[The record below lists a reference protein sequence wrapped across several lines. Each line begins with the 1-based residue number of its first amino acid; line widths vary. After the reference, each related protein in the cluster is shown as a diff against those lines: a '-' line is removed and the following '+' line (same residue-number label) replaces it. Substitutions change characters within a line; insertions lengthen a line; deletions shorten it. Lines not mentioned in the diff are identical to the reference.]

1 MNVLGFDT
9 STAVTSACALRAD
22 GQAFEV
28 LPDEAA
34 LSAPPAHA
42 RELMPA
48 LARVMRDAGLDW
60 GDLDAIAVG
69 VGPGTF
75 TGLRIGVTTARA
87 LAHARDLELRP
98 VSSLAALAA
107 GIDAELRLP
116 LIDAKRG
123 ELFAALY
130 EGDAELW
137 PPFAG
142 SPEEV
147 ARRVREAGW
156 ERSPRLLAAGD
167 GSLRFRETL
176 EAGGI
181 AISDSQAHVVRAL
194 HVCRLAG
201 RSWRQSPPEAP
212 FCPTTSE
219 NQTPSPEMSDQLDI
233 RRLSYADLPQ
243 VIAIERRA
251 LSHAVVAGDVRAR
264 ALEAV
269 RASAWRRRS
278 GTRVVGYLVC
288 SRYDRVWHVMNVAVD
303 DNHLRRGIAT
313 ALLDPALRHRRSARA
328 SSTRSRSGP
337 PTAARSRSTSASAS
351 APPDSV
357 PATTT
362 TTRRTP

>member
-1 MNVLGFDT
+1 
-9 STAVTSACALRAD
+9 
-22 GQAFEV
+22 
-28 LPDEAA
+28 
-34 LSAPPAHA
+34 
-42 RELMPA
+42 MPA
-48 LARVMRDAGLDW
+48 LARVMESAGLGWD
-60 GDLDAIAVG
+60 DLDAIAVG

-201 RSWRQSPPEAP
+201 QRGGNTTRRRSAQLPQRTRRQA
-212 FCPTTSE
+212 
-219 NQTPSPEMSDQLDI
+219 PEMSDQLDI

-243 VIAIERRA
+243 VISIERRA
-251 LSHAVVAGDVRAR
+251 FPTPWSLAMFVLELSKP
-264 ALEAV
+264 
-269 RASAWRRRS
+269 S
-278 GTRVVGYLVC
+278 GICLAATLGERVVGYMVC

-313 ALLDPALRHRRSARA
+313 ALLARLFDTADQPGEQYTLEVRASNSGAITPLRALRLPLRGTA
-328 SSTRSRSGP
+328 SRLLPRQQGGRGDHV
-337 PTAARSRSTSASAS
+337 AHGDLR
-351 APPDSV
+351 
-357 PATTT
+357 
-362 TTRRTP
+362 